1 MLHRITSK
9 KVAGSPVLPDLHE
22 GLRRRLEGSY
32 LVCHTAFDRGALG
45 RALDRYDLPPLQG
58 TWLDSARIARAAW
71 PRLPSKGLPALAKK
85 LKIEFRHHDA
95 AQEAKVAAEV
105 VVAASRLMGKSISE
119 WV

>member
-1 MLHRITSK
+1 MSSP
-9 KVAGSPVLPDLHE
+9 SPVLPDLHE

-32 LVCHTAFDRGALG
+32 LLCHTAFDCGALG
-45 RALDRYDLPPLQG
+45 RALDRYGLPPLQI

-95 AQEAKVAAEV
+95 VQDAMVAARV
-105 VVAASRLMGKSISE
+105 VIAASRLLGKSVE
-119 WV
+119 DWG